1 MYLRCNANAI
11 KTDRHQPPRS
21 GGGFSGILN
30 KKESGDQNADSRL
43 NHRVSENPIGLDAA
57 PRFSWKMESGEKNT
71 LQQGYRVQVWDNYGE
86 TGRARGFFETG
97 LLSPSNWQAERI
109 THALPQE
116 ETARILGDREAAAKY
131 GELYERIVPELNR
144 EYVTPNGRLVSETQ
158 TACVLLIYFDL
169 LKEEYRDRVI
179 QILEDNLN
187 RHHGHLTTGFVGTAY
202 FPFLCFGTF
211 YDAPHGFPFV
221 V

>member
-1 MYLRCNANAI
+1 MRQWVDYITNACGETVLWMNGFQRGDWLGLDGDESLGSMSGGTDKNLAANAYYAYSCRI
-11 KTDRHQPPRS
+11 V
-21 GGGFSGILN
+21 
-30 KKESGDQNADSRL
+30 GD
-43 NHRVSENPIGLDAA
+43 
-57 PRFSWKMESGEKNT
+57 
-71 LQQGYRVQVWDNYGE
+71 
-86 TGRARGFFETG
+86 
-97 LLSPSNWQAERI
+97 
-109 THALPQE
+109 
-116 ETARILGDREAAAKY
+116 TARILGDREAAAKY
-131 GELYERIVPELNR
+131 GELYERIVSELNR